1 MAANRRLP
9 SAVKGPLG
17 LGSLVLGIVG
27 AVVGYVFVILGI
39 TMYFDLNS
47 LTISNTQSMVI
58 VVAGFVS
65 LAVAYAGWRGFMRLA
80 Y

>member
-1 MAANRRLP
+1 MAANQRLP
-9 SAVKGPLG
+9 AAAKGPLG
-17 LGSLVLGIVG
+17 LASLVLGIVG
-27 AVVGYVFVILGI
+27 AVVGYVFVVLGI

-47 LTISNTQSMVI
+47 LTISNTQSIVI
-58 VVAGFVS
+58 VVAGFVC